1 MREKETKEMKTK
13 TRRLL
18 GIVLA
23 MLLFVMPLWGCKK
36 EKMQGS
42 VNSDITQKAQTA
54 GGLTVHYLD
63 VGQGNAI
70 LLQLEGQTMLI
81 DGGAR
86 KSSSFV
92 VSYLEK
98 QKVEKLDY
106 VLISHFDEDHLS
118 GAVGALH
125 KFPVGTL
132 ITPDYEADSN
142 IFQSYKKIVE
152 EKGYEAV
159 HPKQGQEFSLGS
171 AKFRVISPV
180 SYGHEDENQDSV
192 GIILENGEQKFFIGG
207 DIGLESEK
215 EILNSGVD
223 IQADVM
229 LMNHHGSHVSE
240 EFFKKIS
247 PSYSVISCGKDNK
260 YGHPRADTME
270 LLKKYDV
277 PVFRTDLQGTIL
289 MYSDGKELIFGQ
301 EPCND
306 YTPGDRNGTE
316 ENTVTQEFNN
326 SNEQECDFV
335 LNAHTKKI
343 HKKDCSSVEQMS
355 EENRSYYKGDINTLL
370 EAGYSACKSCNP

>member
-1 MREKETKEMKTK
+1 MKTK
-13 TRRLL
+13 TRRIL
-18 GIVLA
+18 GLFLA
-23 MLLFVMPLWGCKK
+23 MLLLVVPLWGCKQ
-36 EKMQGS
+36 EKIQGN
-42 VNSDITQKAQTA
+42 VNSNIVQNVQTA

-70 LLQLEGQTMLI
+70 LLQSEGHSMLI

-86 KSSSFV
+86 HSSSFV

-98 QKVEKLDY
+98 QKIEKLDY
-106 VLISHFDEDHLS
+106 VLISHFDEDHLA

-125 KFPVGTL
+125 KFPVDTL

-152 EKGYEAV
+152 ENGYEAV
-159 HPKQGQEFSLGS
+159 HPQQGQEFSLGS
-171 AKFRVISPV
+171 AKFRIISPV

-192 GIILENGEQKFFIGG
+192 GVILENGEQKFFIGG

-215 EILNSGVD
+215 EILESGVD

-240 EFFKKIS
+240 KFFKEIS

-260 YGHPRADTME
+260 YGHPRQDTME

-289 MYSDGKELIFGQ
+289 MYSDGKELTFEK

-306 YTPGDRNGTE
+306 YTPGDKNGVKE
-316 ENTVTQEFNN
+316 DNDIQEFNN
-326 SNEQECDFV
+326 SNEQECNFV

-343 HKKDCSSVEQMS
+343 HTKSCSSVEKMS
-355 EENRSYYKGDINTLL
+355 EDNRSYYKGDINTLL
-370 EAGYSACKSCNP
+370 DAGYSACKSCKP

>member
-1 MREKETKEMKTK
+1 MKTK
-13 TRRLL
+13 TRRIL
-18 GIVLA
+18 GLFLA
-23 MLLFVMPLWGCKK
+23 MILLIIPLGGCEK
-36 EKMQGS
+36 ERIDGH
-42 VNSDITQKAQTA
+42 VNSDIAAQKEDTP

-70 LLQLEGQTMLI
+70 LVQSEGQSMLI

-86 KSSSFV
+86 HSSSFV

-98 QKVEKLDY
+98 QKIEKLDY
-106 VLISHFDEDHLS
+106 ILISHFDEDHLS

-125 KFPVGTL
+125 KFPVDTL

-142 IFQSYKKIVE
+142 IFQSYKKVVE
-152 EKGYEAV
+152 EKGYESI
-159 HPKQGQEFSLGS
+159 HPHQGQEFFLGS
-171 AKFRVISPV
+171 AKFRIISPV

-215 EILNSGVD
+215 EILESGVD
-223 IQADVM
+223 IQADIM

-240 EFFKKIS
+240 EFFRKID

-260 YGHPRADTME
+260 YGHPRQDTME

-289 MYSDGKELIFGQ
+289 MYSDGTELTFEK

-306 YTPGDRNGTE
+306 YTPGNKNGAKEDTE
-316 ENTVTQEFNN
+316 PQEFYN
-326 SNEQECDFV
+326 STEQECDFV

-343 HKKDCSSVEQMS
+343 HKKTCSAVEKIS
-355 EENRSYYKGDINTLL
+355 EDNKSYYKGDINTLL
-370 EAGYSACKSCNP
+370 DAGYSACKSCKP